1 MTFEKL
7 GLTQSLLQTLMNLEF
22 TTPTPIQEQAIPL
35 LMQGHDVMG
44 LAQTGT
50 GKTGAFGLPLID
62 RLQREPMLAAPGT
75 VSALVLAPTRE
86 LAQQIATSLRL
97 FAKRSPLKIGLIVG
111 GQSIHTQA
119 NRLAKGSDILVATPG
134 RLMDHM
140 KRRSLSLDEVKYL
153 VLDEADQ
160 MLDLGFIHDLRRIA
174 KAVPSER
181 QTLMFSATMPKL
193 MDDLAKA
200 FLKDPVRVE
209 VTPPGRAADKIKQ
222 SLCLVERREKPA
234 ALRAFL
240 ASLKEPHVI
249 VFARTKHGSDKL
261 QRSLEK
267 AGFAAAAIHGN
278 KSQGQRNR
286 ALDAF
291 KKGEIRV
298 LVATDVAARGI
309 DIPGVTHVINYDL
322 PEVADVYV
330 HRIGRTARAGA
341 DGAAITLCAPDESKL
356 LHQVQKLLG
365 MKIDKVGMPAQ
376 ADEAPEGDWFA
387 DNRAAEPAHKTQ
399 GKKPFGNKPRR
410 PRKPHRKGQRPPT
423 EAKSDRPK
431 GDRPNSERPKNNRP
445 KRTKPRKDMRGRK
458 PSKPRAAA

>member
-1 MTFEKL
+1 MTTFEKL

-22 TTPTPIQEQAIPL
+22 TQPTPIQEQAIPL
-35 LMQGHDVMG
+35 LLEGRDVMG

-75 VSALVLAPTRE
+75 VSALILAPTRE
-86 LAQQIATSLRL
+86 LAAQIASSLRL

-111 GQSIHTQA
+111 GQSINAQA
-119 NRLAKGSDILVATPG
+119 HKLAKGTDILIATPG
-134 RLMDHM
+134 RLMDHV
-140 KRRSLSLDEVKYL
+140 KRKSVSLDEVKYL

-174 KAVPSER
+174 KIVPAER

-193 MDDLAKA
+193 MADLSKA
-200 FLKDPVRVE
+200 FLTDPARVE

-222 SLCLVERREKPA
+222 SLCLVERRDKPE
-234 ALRAFL
+234 ALRRFL
-240 ASLKEPHVI
+240 LSLHQPHAI
-249 VFARTKHGSDKL
+249 VFARTKHGADKL

-267 AGFAAAAIHGN
+267 AGIACAAIHGN

-286 ALDAF
+286 ALEAF
-291 KKGEIRV
+291 KKNEIRV

-309 DIPGVTHVINYDL
+309 DIPGVTHVVNYDL

-341 DGAAITLCAPDESKL
+341 DGAAIAFCSPEESKL
-356 LHQVQKLLG
+356 LHAIQRLLG
-365 MKIDKVGMPAQ
+365 MKIQKVGIPAENG
-376 ADEAPEGDWFA
+376 EAANLEWFT
-387 DNRAAEPAHKTQ
+387 DNRAAETKSRAPKKSAGGDNS
-399 GKKPFGNKPRR
+399 GKPKRR
-410 PRKPHRKGQRPPT
+410 RPHRKGPRNPHDGQSERP
-423 EAKSDRPK
+423 SGDRPK
-431 GDRPNSERPKNNRP
+431 RS
-445 KRTKPRKDMRGRK
+445 KPRKAMRGRK
-458 PSKPRAAA
+458 PSRPKAAA

>member
-35 LMQGHDVMG
+35 LLEGHDVMG

-62 RLQREPMLAAPGT
+62 RLQREPMLAAPGN
-75 VSALVLAPTRE
+75 VSALILAPTRE
-86 LAQQIATSLRL
+86 LASQIATSLRL
-97 FAKRSPLKIGLIVG
+97 FSKRSPLKIGLIVG
-111 GQSIHTQA
+111 GQSINAQA
-119 NRLAKGSDILVATPG
+119 NKLSKGTDILIATPG

-140 KRRSLSLDEVKYL
+140 KRRSVSLDEVKYL

-174 KAVPSER
+174 KAVPAER

-193 MDDLAKA
+193 MADLSKA

-209 VTPPGRAADKIKQ
+209 VTPAGRAADKITQ
-222 SLCLVERREKPA
+222 TLCMVDRRDKPA
-234 ALRAFL
+234 ALRGFL
-240 ASLKEPHVI
+240 ASLKEPHAI

-267 AGFAAAAIHGN
+267 AGFASAAIHGN

-291 KKGEIRV
+291 TKGEIRV

-341 DGAAITLCAPDESKL
+341 DGAAITLCSQDENKL
-356 LHQVQKLLG
+356 LHAIQKLLG
-365 MKIDKVGMPAQ
+365 MKIEKVGMPAQ

-387 DNRAAEPAHKTQ
+387 DNRPAQPVHKQ
-399 GKKPFGNKPRR
+399 GANGGGGRSKPRR
-410 PRKPHRKGQRPPT
+410 PHRKGQQRPTGAGERDGGAP
-423 EAKSDRPK
+423 A
-431 GDRPNSERPKNNRP
+431 PNHSERPGSNGP
-445 KRTKPRKDMRGRK
+445 KRSKPRKAFRSRK
-458 PSKPRAAA
+458 PSRPKAAA

>member
-1 MTFEKL
+1 MTTFEKL

-35 LMQGHDVMG
+35 LLEGRDVMG

-75 VSALVLAPTRE
+75 VSALILAPTRE
-86 LAQQIATSLRL
+86 LAAQIANSLRL
-97 FAKRSPLKIGLIVG
+97 FAKRSPLKVGLIVG
-111 GQSIHTQA
+111 GQSINAQA
-119 NRLAKGSDILVATPG
+119 HKLAKGTDILIATPG
-134 RLMDHM
+134 RLMDHV
-140 KRRSLSLDEVKYL
+140 KRKSVSLDAVKYL

-174 KAVPSER
+174 KIVPAER

-193 MDDLAKA
+193 MADLSKA
-200 FLKDPVRVE
+200 FLTDPARVE
-209 VTPPGRAADKIKQ
+209 VAPPGRAADKIKQ
-222 SLCLVERREKPA
+222 SLCLVERRDKPA
-234 ALRAFL
+234 ALRRFL
-240 ASLKEPHVI
+240 LSLREPHAI
-249 VFARTKHGSDKL
+249 VFARTKHGADKL

-267 AGFAAAAIHGN
+267 AGIACAAIHGN

-291 KKGEIRV
+291 KKSEIRV

-322 PEVADVYV
+322 PEVPDVYV

-341 DGAAITLCAPDESKL
+341 DGAAIAFCAPDESKL
-356 LHQVQKLLG
+356 LHAIQKLLG
-365 MKIDKVGMPAQ
+365 MKIDKVGVPA
-376 ADEAPEGDWFA
+376 EGDVSENVEWFA
-387 DNRAAEPAHKTQ
+387 DNRPTQ
-399 GKKPFGNKPRR
+399 PTAKAKKPPSDDDGNSKPKRR
-410 PRKPHRKGQRPPT
+410 RPHRKGPRASRDGGPERPT
-423 EAKSDRPK
+423 GDRPK
-431 GDRPNSERPKNNRP
+431 RS
-445 KRTKPRKDMRGRK
+445 KPRKAMRGRK
-458 PSKPRAAA
+458 PNRTKAAA